1 MRTGSRRWCPRRPTL
16 RLASTRGP
24 GTPARGA
31 VQARW
36 RPMYSVIAS
45 RITSDDG
52 TCRRLA
58 KASTWSEISCD
69 RRPGAGP
76 VGRELPTVL
85 L

>member
-1 MRTGSRRWCPRRPTL
+1 VGSVGRGGLGFWCGPVRGVGVRDDSPCGWPPRAALARRH
-16 RLASTRGP
+16 A
-24 GTPARGA
+24 GA

-58 KASTWSEISCD
+58 KASTWSEISCG
-69 RRPGAGP
+69 RR
-76 VGRELPTVL
+76 T
-85 L
+85 